1 MHRRMPPARSAF
13 DPNGFTPI
21 RHCLPAAPSPDETV
35 ERHLD
40 SCFPVFQTSHP
51 PRSAGHPTAG

>member
-21 RHCLPAAPSPDETV
+21 RHCLPAAPSPYGTLKQ
-35 ERHLD
+35 HPA
-40 SCFPVFQTSHP
+40 SCFTVFQTSHP
-51 PRSAGHPTAG
+51 SPSAGHPTAG